1 MKKLYLLIL
10 LSCLLIY
17 GKATYAEPETLPAEN
32 QETDSQH
39 TDFLDNYIQEV
50 DALHEA
56 TSKPDEM
63 LKQEPKILQLQER
76 EKQILEQG
84 KIEREKIE
92 EKINKEKFEQKR
104 AEEKRQHVKN
114 TYEKAPLGLYWG
126 ISQEETKDIDFTLQP
141 AERKNYAEVYLVES
155 EKNLHPEFQH
165 ILAIYGKRDS
175 LWCIYAQGTP
185 KEDTPNASEVMNL
198 YKKYYEALE
207 KKYGNAQEY
216 FTPYKYTEEKVEE
229 TEDPKKPKIIVIEKE
244 NPLGGPTFLQ
254 ELREEKAS
262 LYATFENNEVGV
274 VMSVNVNENNQS
286 FLTLD
291 FKNLKLMEA
300 EKNAELTELVDE
312 L

>member
-1 MKKLYLLIL
+1 MKKPYSLIL
-10 LSCLLIY
+10 LFCLLIC
-17 GKATYAEPETLPAEN
+17 GKAACANPNTLPTEN
-32 QETDSQH
+32 QQTDSP
-39 TDFLDNYIQEV
+39 DFLNSYIQEV
-50 DALHEA
+50 DALNEA
-56 TSKPDEM
+56 TSQPDKL
-63 LKQEPKILQLQER
+63 LKQKPQILQLQER

-104 AEEKRQHVKN
+104 AEEKRQHIKD
-114 TYEKAPLGLYWG
+114 TYEKAPFGLYWN

-141 AERKNYAEVYLVES
+141 AERKNYTGVYLVENEQKINS
-155 EKNLHPEFQH
+155 EFKH
-165 ILAIYGKRDS
+165 IIAIYGKLDR

-185 KEDTPNASEVMNL
+185 QDDTQNAAEIMHL
-198 YKKYYEALE
+198 YKKYYEALN

-216 FTPYKYTEEKVEE
+216 FTPYKYTEEIIEE
-229 TEDPKKPKIIVIEKE
+229 TEDPKKPKITVIEKE
-244 NPLGGPTFLQ
+244 NPMGGPTFLQ

-274 VMSVNVNENNQS
+274 IMSVNVNENNQS

-291 FKNLKLMEA
+291 FKKLKLMQA
-300 EKNAELTELVDE
+300 EKDAELAELVDQ